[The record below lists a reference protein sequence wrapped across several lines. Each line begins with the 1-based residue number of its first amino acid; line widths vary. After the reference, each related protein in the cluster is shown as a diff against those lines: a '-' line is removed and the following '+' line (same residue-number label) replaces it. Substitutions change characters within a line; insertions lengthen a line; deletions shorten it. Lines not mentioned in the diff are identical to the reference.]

1 MAEVVAALNALFF
14 GEAAEYGGAFQREMM
29 VRFGTSTSGL
39 LSHVSGTPKY
49 AAFIADRAR
58 AEVAH
63 IVISGDKLQ
72 SLGDRVAMKAIAA
85 AEDGQPMDRQG
96 LKDAVK
102 ATPEYLEYQRER
114 VTMVAQMCEREL
126 TEAQMDR
133 LMRIEGVDEL
143 RAAIE
148 RADESSESD
157 ASDSESDASDTE
169 SDDALPSTDAAVDD
183 KFMEE
188 FLAEYGRDATVYEYV
203 HVRHLMATKFL
214 TLKAIGE
221 LHYAAYT
228 QLEVVHRELL
238 DESLPEAEFCKRYL
252 PQALTD
258 PGLPARQREAVL
270 GSSGYRNSMRERLG
284 ALHKTRFG
292 EDITDEEGDYMFER
306 SVLQQRL
313 ALQSDRLNGV
323 VDAFAEQT
331 TRLYERVTE
340 MYKGVLGREPED
352 QEVRTVLMAF
362 RKDQASAEA
371 SLRREL
377 VRSLEYREVLRQEI
391 VLAAPGMSVPSVFKT
406 LDAVLKTSRLEDY
419 TAADAVKNALA
430 K

>member
-1 MAEVVAALNALFF
+1 MADVVAALNAMFF

-29 VRFGTSTSGL
+29 VRFGTSTAGL
-39 LSHVSGTPKY
+39 MGHVAGTPKY

-58 AEVAH
+58 TAAAH
-63 IVISGDKLQ
+63 ALNGSDLQKL
-72 SLGDRVAMKAIAA
+72 GERVAERAVAA
-85 AEDGQPMDRQG
+85 ASAGEAMDRQG
-96 LKDAVK
+96 LTDAVK
-102 ATPEYLEYQRER
+102 AAPEYVEYQRSR
-114 VTMVAQMCEREL
+114 VSRVAEMCEVEL
-126 TEAQMDR
+126 TDDQIDR

-148 RADESSESD
+148 RGDESDGE
-157 ASDSESDASDTE
+157 SDSEASDCSDSSDAE
-169 SDDALPSTDAAVDD
+169 SVLSPSTDSVVDV
-183 KFMEE
+183 KFMED
-188 FLAEYGRDATVYEYV
+188 FLTEYGREATVYEYV
-203 HVRHLMATKFL
+203 HVRNLMATKFL

-238 DESLPEAEFCKRYL
+238 DESLSEAEFCKRYL

-258 PGLPARQREAVL
+258 PSLPVRQREAVL

-292 EDITDEEGDYMFER
+292 EDISDEEGDYMFER

-340 MYKGVLGREPED
+340 MYSAILGREPED
-352 QEVRTVLMAF
+352 QEVRAVLMAF
-362 RKDQASAEA
+362 RKDQASAET

-391 VLAAPGMSVPSVFKT
+391 VRAAPGMSIPSVFKT
-406 LDAVLKTSRLEDY
+406 LDAVLKTSRLEDF
-419 TAADAVKNALA
+419 TTVDAVQNVLA